1 MKIKIKKKP
10 RIFNVNVG
18 NSKIQLNDTASIMLK
33 KNEQVT
39 FKYLGSEYDVAK
51 KDWGYYATPSINGR
65 LQNFGFKTFLTQNKF
80 KKIYVNLVHSNKM
93 KTFKKYLK
101 KEKSKVLIEL
111 TNFK

>member
-1 MKIKIKKKP
+1 MKTKIKKKP
-10 RIFNVNVG
+10 RIFNVGFG
-18 NSKIQLNDTASIMLK
+18 NKFQVKDFGKIFMNA
-33 KNEQVT
+33 NEQIT
-39 FKYLGSEYDVAK
+39 FVNKNREYDFGMK
-51 KDWGYYATPSINGR
+51 NWGYYATPSINGR

>member
-1 MKIKIKKKP
+1 MRIKKSTRLFTAGISKIKIIDK
-10 RIFNVNVG
+10 G
-18 NSKIQLNDTASIMLK
+18 SIYLRDD
-33 KNEQVT
+33 NQVT
-39 FKYLGSEYDVAK
+39 FRYKNSEYDVCRK
-51 KDWGYYATPSINGR
+51 NWGYYATPSINGR